1 MQDIRQTKLSRHLF
15 FFQFYFGQLFL
26 EELMQLIQRKLAV
39 KDKEHIQLYFEKA
52 QRKVFSSKTY
62 PKFY

>member
-1 MQDIRQTKLSRHLF
+1 MPALKSKVVLLRLMNKKKDALELSDKLLNINS
-15 FFQFYFGQLFL
+15 
-26 EELMQLIQRKLAV
+26 
-39 KDKEHIQLYFEKA
+39 KDPQLYFEKA